1 MSMPDFEASC
11 LAFTSFKAEER
22 RSLNSSAKAASDGP
36 RVTDVLFIA
45 ACLPE
50 GDGLAVRVHDY
61 AFRYALDRAFEVFS
75 VTKLFFFVRIAYERH
90 LHQPARHI
98 AAYEDGEKSPP
109 TSVARRAVCRLKPP
123 CERFLHRGGEAYG
136 F

>member
-36 RVTDVLFIA
+36 RVTDVLFIT

-61 AFRYALDRAFEVFS
+61 AFRYALDRALEVFFI
-75 VTKLFFFVRIAYERH
+75 TKLFFLVRIAYERH
-90 LHQPARHI
+90 LHQNARHV
-98 AAYEDGEKSPP
+98 AVYEDVKKSAFNPV
-109 TSVARRAVCRLKPP
+109 TLHAVFRLKLP
-123 CERFLHRGGEAYG
+123 
-136 F
+136 